1 MSQPTTLTDLSIP
14 SQSREI
20 EIPAPQETVVIRLR
34 ESAEPPSYS
43 IYREI
48 GRLTEQLK
56 TTKEEN
62 EKLKEKL
69 KTFKKEN
76 VTMRGKIGELEK
88 NDRQQIETIRSLEQA
103 QEKLQKELETVK
115 DAKDKLRI
123 ELEEK
128 TSKSSKENEILR
140 EKLHNLTKEFDA
152 QKNENRDLKRNVAK
166 LTSEISFMKGEN
178 EKLKNDVEELK
189 EKCNKMD
196 RKETRLALGQ
206 VSYIL
211 EEEIWKIVLPKIDSG
226 KTGLL
231 YSMERW
237 LKRNSQTGDGKAAQQ
252 RWDTLKIKLNWNEC
266 EHKPAL
272 KLLKDLRVGDA
283 HPADVDLGEA
293 SKQLKEGEYIPEPER
308 DFCQQIIGMIETIRF
323 IS

>member
-1 MSQPTTLTDLSIP
+1 MS
-14 SQSREI
+14 R
-20 EIPAPQETVVIRLR
+20 
-34 ESAEPPSYS
+34 
-43 IYREI
+43 
-48 GRLTEQLK
+48 
-56 TTKEEN
+56 
-62 EKLKEKL
+62 
-69 KTFKKEN
+69 
-76 VTMRGKIGELEK
+76 KIGELEK
-88 NDRQQIETIRSLEQA
+88 NNRRQIETIRSLEQA

-140 EKLHNLTKEFDA
+140 EKLHNLTKEFEA
-152 QKNENRDLKRNVAK
+152 QKNENRDLKRNVAN
-166 LTSEISFMKGEN
+166 LTSELSFMKGEK
-178 EKLKNDVEELK
+178 EELKNDVEELK
-189 EKCNKMD
+189 EKYNKIQEKLD
-196 RKETRLALGQ
+196 RKEIKLALGQ
-206 VSYIL
+206 VSWIL
-211 EEEIWKIVLPKIDSG
+211 EEEIWKIVLPNIESG

-283 HPADVDLGEA
+283 HPTDVDLEEV
-293 SKQLKEGEYIPEPER
+293 SKQLKEGDYIPEPER
-308 DFCQQIIGMIETIRF
+308 DFCQQIIGMIETIR
-323 IS
+323 SVSGL